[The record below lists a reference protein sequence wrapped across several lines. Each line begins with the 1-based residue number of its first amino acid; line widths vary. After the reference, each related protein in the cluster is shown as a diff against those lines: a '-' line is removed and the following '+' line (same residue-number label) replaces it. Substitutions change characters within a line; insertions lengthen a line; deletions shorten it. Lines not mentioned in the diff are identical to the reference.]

1 MFLKSIRNKVCRE
14 RNSQLSRCIAIRGT
28 AVVTQ
33 HYLNHYE
40 RCAFIPNYECRS
52 LFSSLPPS
60 RQNNEEESNIE
71 DRLSVPE
78 QNDSPIDFAVSSKIE
93 GEESQIATI
102 KLIEG
107 EKLRA
112 ESGSMLFMTQGI
124 EMATNLEG
132 GASSAFRRMMT
143 GQNIFLTDFT
153 YNGSTKDKDGGGGS
167 GTVALGTDFPSKI
180 VRLSLDDYG
189 GSLIAQRGA
198 YLASNASVDIQM
210 EFTKTMTA
218 GFFGGQGFILQRL
231 IGEGDVLIKA
241 GGTLVERVLKDGE
254 VLRASSGSI
263 VAFEPTVSYD
273 IQMMQGVKNV
283 MFGGEGL
290 FVTTLKGPGRIW
302 LQGMPPDRMIAEIVS
317 RVPTGG
323 GFGPVIPIPMG
334 GGTGG
339 GVEGVP
345 VDDGVPNDA
354 EGDTNL
360 GVGEESAASMDEG
373 VNLDSED
380 MSTASSSGT
389 MDGDSSSYSNTVS
402 EGDAFQE
409 TTFQETT
416 FTDDAFQET
425 TFTDEETDFTEP
437 SFSEDT
443 SFNTQDN
450 DTAFGQQ
457 GGDFFEDDNTEI
469 FDTGNI
475 EEASEAGSNILST
488 LWDILTGGD

>member
-1 MFLKSIRNKVCRE
+1 MFLKSGRNKVSRE
-14 RNSQLSRCIAIRGT
+14 RNSQFFRSIARGT
-28 AVVTQ
+28 TVVSQ
-33 HYLNHYE
+33 HYLNRNK
-40 RCAFIPNYECRS
+40 RCVFNPNNEFRL
-52 LFSSLPPS
+52 LFSSVLPS
-60 RQNNEEESNIE
+60 RQNNEEESNLENRFSI
-71 DRLSVPE
+71 PE
-78 QNDSPIDFAVSSKIE
+78 KNDSPIDFAVSSKIE

-102 KLIEG
+102 KLIPG

-124 EMATNLEG
+124 EMATNLDG

-143 GQNIFLTDFT
+143 GQNIFLTDFI
-153 YNGSTKDKDGGGGS
+153 YNGTKDKDGGGSGS
-167 GTVALGTDFPSKI
+167 VALGTDFPSKI

-231 IGEGDVLIKA
+231 LGEGDVLIKA
-241 GGTLVERVLKDGE
+241 GGTLVERFLKDGE

-263 VAFEPTVSYD
+263 VAFETTVSYD

-290 FVTTLKGPGRIW
+290 FLTTLKGPGRIW
-302 LQGMPPDRMIAEIVS
+302 LQGMPPDRMIAEIAS
-317 RVPTGG
+317 RVPSGG
-323 GFGPVIPIPMG
+323 GFGPVLPIPMG
-334 GGTGG
+334 GTGS
-339 GVEGVP
+339 GVEGAP
-345 VDDGVPNDA
+345 VDAGVSNGA
-354 EGDTNL
+354 EGDTNVD
-360 GVGEESAASMDEG
+360 VGEDEAAAMDEG
-373 VNLDSED
+373 VNIESEA
-380 MSTASSSGT
+380 MSTVSSSGT
-389 MDGDSSSYSNTVS
+389 MDGDSSTYSNTIS
-402 EGDAFQE
+402 EGDN
-409 TTFQETT
+409 FQETT

-437 SFSEDT
+437 SFSGDT
-443 SFNTQDN
+443 SFNSQNSDE
-450 DTAFGQQ
+450 AFGQQ

-475 EEASEAGSNILST
+475 EEASEAGSKILST
-488 LWDILTGGD
+488 LWDIFTGGD

>member
-1 MFLKSIRNKVCRE
+1 MFLKSVRNKVSRE

-33 HYLNHYE
+33 QHLNRNKRYI
-40 RCAFIPNYECRS
+40 FKPNNEFRS

-60 RQNNEEESNIE
+60 RQNNEDENNIE
-71 DRLSVPE
+71 NRLSVPE

-102 KLIEG
+102 KLIPG

-112 ESGSMLFMTQGI
+112 ESGSMLYMTQGI

-241 GGTLVERVLKDGE
+241 GGTLVEKFIKDGE
-254 VLRASSGSI
+254 VLRVSSGAI

-302 LQGMPPDRMIAEIVS
+302 LQGMPPDRMIAEIAN
-317 RVPTGG
+317 RVPSGG
-323 GFGPVIPIPMG
+323 GFGPVIPMPMG
-334 GGTGG
+334 GGIGG
-339 GVEGVP
+339 GVEGAP
-345 VDDGVPNDA
+345 VDAGVPNGA
-354 EGDTNL
+354 EGDMNV
-360 GVGEESAASMDEG
+360 GVGEESAAAMDEG
-373 VNLDSED
+373 ANIDSED
-380 MSTASSSGT
+380 MSTVSSSGT
-389 MDGDSSSYSNTVS
+389 MDGDSSSYSNTIS
-402 EGDAFQE
+402 EDDAFQE
-409 TTFQETT
+409 TPFQETT

-425 TFTDEETDFTEP
+425 TFTDEGTDFTEP
-437 SFSEDT
+437 SFSDDT
-443 SFNTQDN
+443 SFNTQDS
-450 DTAFGQQ
+450 DEAFGQQ

-488 LWDILTGGD
+488 LWDIFTGGD